1 MNKIKFIVS
10 FIVIFLLTTKV
21 VFSQP
26 SSVFYFDDPRV
37 TSEAKWSAQHVGLG
51 VQVQLK
57 QLLLDEIF
65 DIELYDEKSLFTKN
79 KQLTHQIF
87 NLEQSHNINFL
98 KEKAT
103 AFKLEKIYWV
113 RIIDF
118 LKPQTKVHISL
129 FSFGSD
135 GTEIELEVCRYSLS
149 MHAINCYSGE
159 AESSK
164 QAMAF
169 IYKPI
174 EGDNFAKAFNQT
186 EAGKLTKIAIKNAL
200 NDMLLE

>member
-1 MNKIKFIVS
+1 MKLFNL
-10 FIVIFLLTTKV
+10 IFTIIFCVLSTP

-26 SSVFYFDDPRV
+26 SSVFYFDDPGV

-51 VQVQLK
+51 SQVQLK
-57 QLLLDEIF
+57 QLLLDKIF
-65 DIELYDEKSLFTKN
+65 DIELYDEKSLLTKN
-79 KQLTHQIF
+79 KQLTYQIF
-87 NLEQSHNINFL
+87 NLEQSHDINFL

-103 AFKLEKIYWV
+103 TFKLEKIYWV

-135 GTEIELEVCRYSLS
+135 GTEIKLEVCRYSLS

-164 QAMAF
+164 QVMAF